1 MQGRDG
7 LRPARGHEAA
17 PRHRVRSSGKQPT
30 EVACGRHLGR
40 VRMMM
45 QGRVTDGVLAIVNVA
60 DEAAVAERQQ
70 GAPFFCACRLIAVA

>member
-1 MQGRDG
+1 
-7 LRPARGHEAA
+7 
-17 PRHRVRSSGKQPT
+17 
-30 EVACGRHLGR
+30 
-40 VRMMM
+40 MMM